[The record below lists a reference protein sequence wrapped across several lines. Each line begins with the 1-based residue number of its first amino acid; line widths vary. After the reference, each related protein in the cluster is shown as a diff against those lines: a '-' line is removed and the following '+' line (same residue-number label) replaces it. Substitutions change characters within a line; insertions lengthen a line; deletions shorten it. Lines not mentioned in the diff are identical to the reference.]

1 MYAETG
7 LGNLILLFMT
17 SFEWRIVPVQ
27 ALYRWSNITQEKPGP
42 ATEARSHLP
51 IITLSESYTPMIH
64 IAKIANCFES
74 YLKKKIPVWS
84 AMKGVFW
91 IYELIECEV
100 MECDPSDCV

>member
-1 MYAETG
+1 
-7 LGNLILLFMT
+7 
-17 SFEWRIVPVQ
+17 
-27 ALYRWSNITQEKPGP
+27 
-42 ATEARSHLP
+42 
-51 IITLSESYTPMIH
+51 MIH

-91 IYELIECEV
+91 IDELIECEV

>member
-1 MYAETG
+1 
-7 LGNLILLFMT
+7 
-17 SFEWRIVPVQ
+17 
-27 ALYRWSNITQEKPGP
+27 
-42 ATEARSHLP
+42 
-51 IITLSESYTPMIH
+51 MIH